1 MATVSIDS
9 TEAGAGETGGAS
21 RRIDWGG
28 FARRYWLVLVAVAAF
43 AGPALQQLGQVVWS
57 TEQGA
62 HGPII
67 LATGLWLL
75 VRELPDALAWRRDG
89 DGRLAWP
96 LIAAALVGYVLASMI
111 GIVWLRWACAY
122 LTMLA
127 GFYLYVGGAVLRRL
141 WFAIFYLAF
150 VIPPPYGIILAMT
163 RALKLWISSAA
174 VDLLSAAGFEVA
186 SSGTT
191 LYIDQ
196 YELLVA
202 SACSGMN
209 SLVSLMAIGLFYIYL
224 RHQAEWR
231 YAALLALLVVPI
243 AIGANLLRVIIL
255 LLVTK
260 YCGNEVAQGIVH
272 EAAGFMMFALALLLL
287 IGSDAVLSPLRRRLA
302 GTQAGAGA

>member
-1 MATVSIDS
+1 MNAKSIKEPARVDGLWHF
-9 TEAGAGETGGAS
+9 AHPAL
-21 RRIDWGG
+21 DWGC
-28 FARRYWLVLVAVAAF
+28 FLRRYWFVVVAATCF
-43 AGPALQQLGQVVWS
+43 AVPALQQLGKIVWS

-62 HGPII
+62 HGPLI

-75 VRELPDALAWRRDG
+75 YRELPAALPARKAG
-89 DGRLAWP
+89 DGRIGWP
-96 LIAAALVGYVLASMI
+96 LIAAALLGYVLASLI
-111 GIVWLRWACAY
+111 SIVWLRWGCAY
-122 LTMLA
+122 LVLICA
-127 GFYLYVGGAVLRRL
+127 FYLYVGGSVLRRL
-141 WFAIFYLAF
+141 WFAFFYLAF
-150 VIPPPYGIILAMT
+150 VIPPPYGIILALT

-174 VDLLSAAGFEVA
+174 VDVLGAVGFNVA

-202 SACSGMN
+202 AACSGMN

-231 YAALLALLVVPI
+231 YAALLALLVIPI

-260 YCGNEVAQGIVH
+260 YLGNEVAQGILH
-272 EAAGFMMFALALLLL
+272 EAAGLTMFTLALLLL
-287 IGSDAVLSPLRRRLA
+287 IGCDAALSPLRRWLE
-302 GTQAGAGA
+302 GAA